1 MSSTNRGAER
11 EEEDQYFSRYPCAL
25 GICEALKSYGIEAPE
40 KILEPSAGTGAFVS
54 AAAEVWHPETIIYN
68 DINTDLMQTDHLLWA
83 GKHAHFV
90 VAQQS
95 DFLLMPARGDCD
107 LVVGNP
113 PYSEAEKH
121 IRKALTMIHDD
132 GVVAFLLRVN
142 FLAGIVRTAGLW
154 AEHPHEFMGVLDKR
168 PQFVDGYRINNT
180 GKRVKKGTDSCE
192 YAVFVWR
199 KERPEYEPVTRWIQ
213 WSKYLKRFKNT
224 VARIEVTAKVDTAP
238 KLVAGSKLEGAD
250 T

>member
-1 MSSTNRGAER
+1 MSSTGRGTER
-11 EEEDQYFSRYPCAL
+11 EEDEQYFTRYPVAL
-25 GICEALKSYGIEAPE
+25 GICEALHGYGIAAAG

-54 AAAEVWHPETIIYN
+54 AAAEVWRPETIVYN
-68 DINTDLMQTDHLLWA
+68 DINTDLMLRDHLLRA
-83 GKHAHFV
+83 GSHAQFTI
-90 VAQQS
+90 AQQS
-95 DFLLMPARGDCD
+95 DFLLMPSTGDYD

-121 IRKALTMIHDD
+121 IRKALTMIHED
-132 GVVAFLLRVN
+132 GFVAFLLRVN
-142 FLAGIVRTAGLW
+142 FLAGIERTAGLW

-168 PQFVDGYRINNT
+168 PKFVDGYRINKK

-213 WSKYLKRFKNT
+213 WSKYEKRFKNT
-224 VARIEVTAKVDTAP
+224 VARIEVTAKVDTPP
-238 KLVAGSKLEGAD
+238 KLVAGSRARRS
-250 T
+250 